1 MCYLLFFFFS
11 SRRRHTRCAL
21 VTGVQT
27 CALPICNLF
36 IIGELTRT
44 IYETTQ
50 AGELVSSI
58 ALPDKLKRP
67 EAVAYD
73 ADFDMFYVSGGWT
86 ADIYKVDRSGAIVET
101 LTDLRPFRLED
112 GGHALPKGL
121 VLAPATHTN
130 RKRSEEHT
138 SELQSLMRISY

>member
-1 MCYLLFFFFS
+1 MRISDWSSDVCSADLLAEFS
-11 SRRRHTRCAL
+11 T
-21 VTGVQT
+21 
-27 CALPICNLF
+27 LPFGCTDPEDIAVDPLSGNLF

-86 ADIYKVDRSGAIVET
+86 EIGRASCRERVCRYV
-101 LTDLRPFRLED
+101 
-112 GGHALPKGL
+112 
-121 VLAPATHTN
+121 
-130 RKRSEEHT
+130 
-138 SELQSLMRISY
+138 

>member
-1 MCYLLFFFFS
+1 MILRPPRSTRTDTLFPYTTLFRS
-11 SRRRHTRCAL
+11 T
-21 VTGVQT
+21 
-27 CALPICNLF
+27 LPFGCTDPEDIAVDPLSGNLF

-73 ADFDMFYVSGGWT
+73 AGADQFYISGGWT
-86 ADIYKVDRSGAIVET
+86 ADIYKVDRSGDRNST
-101 LTDLRPFRLED
+101 RLNSS
-112 GGHALPKGL
+112 H
-121 VLAPATHTN
+121 
-130 RKRSEEHT
+130 
-138 SELQSLMRISY
+138 

>member
-1 MCYLLFFFFS
+1 MPLFMS
-11 SRRRHTRCAL
+11 IAVDPLS
-21 VTGVQT
+21 G
-27 CALPICNLF
+27 NLF

-101 LTDLRPFRLED
+101 LT
-112 GGHALPKGL
+112 AL
-121 VLAPATHTN
+121 
-130 RKRSEEHT
+130 RSEELT
-138 SELQSLMRISY
+138 SELQSIMHRSYACV